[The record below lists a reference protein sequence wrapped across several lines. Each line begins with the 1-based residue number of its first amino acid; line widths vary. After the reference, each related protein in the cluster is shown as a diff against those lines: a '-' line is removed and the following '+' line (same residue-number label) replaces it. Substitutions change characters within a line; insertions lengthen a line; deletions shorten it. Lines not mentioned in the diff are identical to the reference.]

1 MIEPLATISSLED
14 FLWNQVKLSS
24 DSGPGR
30 RYGLDMSDTV
40 DDMAGIII
48 DQALG
53 PYGLW

>member
-30 RYGLDMSDTV
+30 RYGQDMPV
-40 DDMAGIII
+40 NVVAGLIKH
-48 DQALG
+48 
-53 PYGLW
+53 